1 MAAPYIFRIRPI
13 AIRAGRWFGA
23 GVLAS
28 PRRRL
33 LLGALALVI
42 AVGITPAGSSLGAGT
57 VVHVSPSGNDANAG
71 TEAAPVRTVRRG
83 LLLLL
88 RPGSTLF
95 VHGGTYDEV
104 VRVADLTGTAAAP
117 ILIRNAPGETPT
129 IRGRFQIDRPSY
141 VTVQGLRLTRAVTPT
156 DEDRA
161 SSVLTM
167 NGGTHWELRDNEVFD
182 TVGYAALAVGGD
194 ATNYRVV
201 GNCFHDVGA
210 THPFGQDHGM
220 YIVTTAASGPG
231 YVERNIVYNTLN
243 GTAMK
248 IGKAPDTG
256 HPAGLSPNLMTV
268 RNNTFYRDIV
278 NVRVVWGTTHLR
290 MTRNAMVAAT
300 WSQEGRGRLTVQG
313 YCNWGTDVTMTDN
326 LVWDSDVA
334 LDHFHG
340 GSCTPTKPW
349 TTISQSGSVRF
360 NPVLR
365 APTSCAGFQNAE
377 PAAASY
383 GRYAPVDQV
392 LAGRFA
398 GGAAQAP
405 VVANGSTVAERS
417 SASGGASADVRTEA
431 FEYGTGGDLYVAGDW
446 NGDGVDGIGVYRP
459 SATKWYLRNGNG
471 AGDADHTITW
481 GLTAAQPLTGDFNG
495 DGHTDIG
502 VVRGGVVFLKYF
514 PFAGD
519 THDVAY
525 NLGTTGDRYVAGD
538 WNGDGV
544 ATVGYVHGTTWH
556 LRDCNAVTCP
566 ETVFNYGAAG
576 DRYTAGDWNGD
587 GVTTP
592 AAITRENQWQLRN
605 TNTAGPPETTFRF
618 DG

>member
-1 MAAPYIFRIRPI
+1 LS
-13 AIRAGRWFGA
+13 A

-28 PRRRL
+28 RRRPRH
-33 LLGALALVI
+33 LLGVVALVV
-42 AVGITPAGSSLGAGT
+42 AVGIIPTSSALGATVDAG
-57 VVHVSPSGNDANAG
+57 VVHVSTSGSDSNPG
-71 TEAAPVRTVRRG
+71 TAAAPVRTVRHG
-83 LLLLL
+83 LLLLH
-88 RPGSTLF
+88 PGSTLY
-95 VHGGTYDEV
+95 VHGGTYDEAA
-104 VRVADLTGTAAAP
+104 RVADLTGTAAAP
-117 ILIRNAPGETPT
+117 ILIRNAPGETAT

-156 DEDRA
+156 DEDKA

-248 IGKAPDTG
+248 IGKAPDPD

-268 RNNTFYRDIV
+268 RDNTFYRDIV
-278 NVRVVWGTTHLR
+278 NVRVVWGTSHLR
-290 MTRNAMVAAT
+290 LTRNAMVAVT
-300 WSQEGRGRLTVQG
+300 WAQSGGRLTVQG
-313 YCNWGTDVTMTDN
+313 YCDWGADVTMSDN
-326 LVWDSDVA
+326 LVWDSDAA
-334 LDHFHG
+334 LGHFHG
-340 GSCTPTKPW
+340 SSCTPTKSW
-349 TTISQSGSVRF
+349 TTISQSGTVRLS
-360 NPVLR
+360 PVLR

-377 PAAASY
+377 PAAAGY

-392 LAGRFA
+392 LAGRFG
-398 GGAAQAP
+398 GGASQAP
-405 VVANGSTVAERS
+405 VVATGSTVAERS
-417 SASGGASADVRTEA
+417 SASGSSAADIRTDA
-431 FEYGTGGDLYVAGDW
+431 FEYGTGGDSYVAGDW
-446 NGDGVDGIGVYRP
+446 DGDGVDGIGVYRS
-459 SATKWYLRNGNG
+459 SATTWYLRNGNG
-471 AGDADHTITW
+471 AGDADYTVTW
-481 GLTAAQPLTGDFNG
+481 GLTGAQPLTGDFNG

-514 PFAGD
+514 PFAGGS
-519 THDVAY
+519 HDVAY
-525 NLGTTGDRYVAGD
+525 ALGATGDRYVAGD
-538 WNGDGV
+538 WDGDGV

-556 LRDCNAVTCP
+556 LRNCNTAACP
-566 ETVFNYGAAG
+566 ETVFDYGAAG

-592 AAITRENQWQLRN
+592 ASITPENQWKLRS
-605 TNTAGPPETTFRF
+605 TNTAGPPDVTFRF